1 MSVILNFNDM
11 VEKMFGNNEEI
22 RIKGKT
28 KKKDLVIINAKKF
41 DEIITRLKELEYW
54 QEMEKRSDE
63 LDIGKGEI
71 HSISEMKKMLEVIK

>member
-28 KKKDLVIINAKKF
+28 KIRI
-41 DEIITRLKELEYW
+41 
-54 QEMEKRSDE
+54 
-63 LDIGKGEI
+63 
-71 HSISEMKKMLEVIK
+71 

>member
-28 KKKDLVIINAKKF
+28 KNKDLVIINAKKF
-41 DEIITRLKELEYW
+41 DEIIARLKELEYW
-54 QEMEKRSDE
+54 QEMEKIRW
-63 LDIGKGEI
+63 IGYRKRRN
-71 HSISEMKKMLEVIK
+71 S

>member
-28 KKKDLVIINAKKF
+28 KNKDLVIINAKKF
-41 DEIITRLKELEYW
+41 DEIIARLKELEYW

-63 LDIGKGEI
+63 LAIGKGEI